1 MALEKEK
8 VNEKKKTSNKTKTA
22 TTKKN
27 KTTSTQKDS
36 KQTIKNTVKKEEVK
50 KNSTRK
56 KQVKTINT
64 KETKVEK
71 KKKETDKVSKTITKK
86 TDDKKSKVKP
96 KKDKEV
102 KQKTSKKV
110 KTKRSFKEIFNI
122 KPFLIRV
129 KEFFLKVFSKIG
141 SFFKGILFFFK
152 KMFSKINY
160 KKKKDTTKTS
170 KSKNNHSS
178 KREPFFTA
186 KTKKLFIIVSIIC
199 LLIILA
205 ECVYLFIR
213 YLDIESKTVHY
224 DSLNSVAIDN
234 NTVVAV
240 GSSNFKYSK
249 YNKYTRGLEKA
260 KLIKYDNNGKVL
272 FEIKY
277 DKGINTTFSSVVSV
291 SDGYVVVGSGVF
303 SEKEQQEEAR
313 EAIIIKYDK
322 DGNLVWEKF
331 YQVITNTRF
340 NKVIETTD
348 GYIAIG
354 QSIYAN
360 MELGNHT
367 TGGGIIVK
375 YDKDGNVVWKNNH
388 GGTKSGNFNDIVE
401 VNGSYYVVGKD
412 ASDYGNIIKY
422 NSNGEYQWHKNYSY
436 TDGFGFSG
444 IAYLDNS
451 LYVVG
456 SKKILEDENDEER
469 NTTNTDALLVKYN
482 LDGQI
487 ELEKTFGGSNYERYN
502 SIVSY
507 KDTLITVGHTT
518 SKDAGLKITTTD
530 DTYTTGML
538 IRYDKNG
545 NITKKEVY
553 GGSNND
559 SLTDIKTD
567 GVSTYITGYSNS
579 EDGNITTSKNNGK
592 DYFGKIIKLDFK
604 YRTLFI
610 K

>member
-1 MALEKEK
+1 MALDKEK
-8 VNEKKKTSNKTKTA
+8 VNEKKKNSNQHKKTTTNKKASTKKVSSKTKSGVKKDV
-22 TTKKN
+22 TKKT
-27 KTTSTQKDS
+27 TTS
-36 KQTIKNTVKKEEVK
+36 
-50 KNSTRK
+50 K
-56 KQVKTINT
+56 KQVKTTEN
-64 KETKVEK
+64 KEEKVVK
-71 KKKETDKVSKTITKK
+71 KKNDTNKVIDLDIKNNTDNKKEI
-86 TDDKKSKVKP
+86 KP
-96 KKDKEV
+96 KKE
-102 KQKTSKKV
+102 KKV
-110 KTKRSFKEIFNI
+110 KSKSIKNKKEKKSLKKIFSI
-122 KPFLIRV
+122 KSFLIKV
-129 KEFFLKVFSKIG
+129 KEFFFKVFNKIG
-141 SFFKGILFFFK
+141 SFFKEIVNLFK
-152 KMFSKINY
+152 KMFSKLNF
-160 KKKKDTTKTS
+160 KKKKNDKKTTKP
-170 KSKNNHSS
+170 KKNNANE
-178 KREPFFTA
+178 KEPLFTA

-199 LLIILA
+199 FLVILA

-213 YLDIESKTVHY
+213 YLDIESKTIHY

-234 NTVVAV
+234 NDVVAA

-249 YNKYTRGLEKA
+249 YNKYTKGLEKA
-260 KLIKYDNNGKVL
+260 KLVKYDNNGKII
-272 FEIKY
+272 FEVKY
-277 DKGINTTFSSVVSV
+277 DKGINTTFSSVISV

-303 SEKEQQEEAR
+303 SKKELEEEAR

-322 DGNLVWEKF
+322 EGNLVWEKF
-331 YQVITNTRF
+331 YQIITNTRF

-348 GYIAIG
+348 GYIVIG

-375 YDKDGNVVWKNNH
+375 YDKEGNVVWENNH

-422 NSNGEYQWHKNYSY
+422 NANGEYQWHKNYGY

-487 ELEKTFGGSNYERYN
+487 EFEKTFGGSNYERYN
-502 SIVSY
+502 SIVSH
-507 KDTLITVGHTT
+507 KNNLIVVGHTS
-518 SKDAGLKITTTD
+518 SKDAGLKIITVD

-559 SLTDIKTD
+559 SITDIQTD
-567 GVSTYITGYSNS
+567 GVNTYITGYSNS
-579 EDGNITTSKNNGK
+579 NDGNITTSKNNGK

-604 YRTLFI
+604 YRKLFI